1 MSNYHNVS
9 AAFLVGLALGSS
21 AIAET
26 AGQSPAPAQF
36 EEPSYSQTCE
46 EESENQAMIYGCW
59 AIRRSTALEQR
70 YQRVWQVLDAWQSDR
85 IVEAFE
91 ESQSAWLLAMY
102 YYCDA
107 VTIPKMLASPNIRK
121 SVQTPWM
128 LSTQRQPIMIS
139 HSGWGDEILVSNVA
153 LVCLV

>member
-1 MSNYHNVS
+1 MSKYHNVS
-9 AAFLVGLALGSS
+9 VALLVGLALGSS

-26 AGQSPAPAQF
+26 AGQSPAPTQF

-107 VTIPKMLASPNIRK
+107 VTQLAGPKYGLYAYDTKDACLAQHQEERSKALDAIYAAATDHDFT
-121 SVQTPWM
+121 QWM
-128 LSTQRQPIMIS
+128 GR
-139 HSGWGDEILVSNVA
+139 
-153 LVCLV
+153 

>member
-1 MSNYHNVS
+1 MSKYRNVS
-9 AAFLVGLALGSS
+9 AVFLVGLALGSS

-46 EESENQAMIYGCW
+46 EGAESMAEIYGCL

-91 ESQSAWLLAMY
+91 ESQSAWKLAIY
-102 YYCDA
+102 KYCDA
-107 VTIPKMLASPNIRK
+107 VTELAWPKYGLYAYDANNNCLTQHHEERSKALGAIYAAATDHDFT
-121 SVQTPWM
+121 QWM
-128 LSTQRQPIMIS
+128 GR
-139 HSGWGDEILVSNVA
+139 
-153 LVCLV
+153 